1 MDYPIWEVPYLGG
14 SMVIAIIA
22 IIHIFIA
29 HFAVG
34 AGIYNAFT
42 ETFSLRKNNPT
53 LRQFLRDNS
62 KLIILLPFIGGAI
75 TGVGIWFSIAL
86 VSPESVS
93 LLIHLFLWGWA
104 IEWVFFLLE
113 IIFGYI
119 YYYTWDRISPAFHC
133 FVGWVYAIAAFLSL
147 VVINGILTFMLS
159 PAAFDS
165 AVQPMRFDFWPAII
179 NPTYFPSLI
188 LRTISSLAL
197 AAIFAMVL
205 VNASRKYTREE
216 QHIVI
221 RHAGQFLLP
230 LIFMIPAAVWFM
242 LQAPEEA
249 VFYIKGGA
257 VAMTILFAVALFAS
271 TLIGLYSYIAI
282 ILRRK
287 YVNLE
292 TSILLMAIA
301 LMATGAGEFVREGM
315 RKPYLVWGH
324 MYSNGILQTRLPEM
338 QRELDRQPFDSVGAL
353 RYFPWAVQPAGT
365 TFSDN
370 AFAMQDPNSF
380 SELRTTVAGRITRG
394 RWLYNGQCLRCHSLE
409 GYNAIKPLVY
419 RWNQQT
425 LEDTLTK
432 LHEIKRFMPPFVGT
446 AEDRE
451 DLALFLNNLDGSM
464 DPIQAT
470 HVSKWLIIHRN
481 DSSPPSR
488 SGLGKDRHR
497 YSLIQ
502 YQEELR

>member
-42 ETFSLRKNNPT
+42 ETASLRNHNPT

-62 KLIILLPFIGGAI
+62 KLIILLPFIGGVV

-86 VSPESVS
+86 VSPETTS

-113 IIFGYI
+113 IVFGYI
-119 YYYTWDRISPAFHC
+119 YYYTWDRISPGFHC

-159 PAAFDS
+159 PAGFDS
-165 AVQPMRFDFWPAII
+165 AVSPMQFDFWPAIL
-179 NPTYFPSLI
+179 NPTYLPSLV
-188 LRTISSLAL
+188 LRTISCLSL

-205 VNASRKYTREE
+205 VNASRKYTRQEK
-216 QHIVI
+216 HIVI
-221 RHAGQFLLP
+221 RHAGRFLVP

-242 LQAPEEA
+242 LQAPEES

-257 VAMTILFAVALFAS
+257 VAITILFAVSLFAS

-282 ILRRK
+282 ILRRA

-292 TSILLMAIA
+292 TSVLLMAIA
-301 LMATGAGEFVREGM
+301 LMATGASEFVREGM

-324 MYSNGILQTRLPEM
+324 MYSNGILTTRQPQM
-338 QRELDRQPFDSVGAL
+338 QKELDRMPFDSIGAL
-353 RYFPWAVQPAGT
+353 RYFPWAVQPTGT
-365 TFSDN
+365 EFSDKD
-370 AFAMQDPNSF
+370 FSIQDPNRF
-380 SELRTTVAGRITRG
+380 AELRTTQEGRIARG
-394 RWLYNGQCLRCHSLE
+394 RWLYKGQCLRCHSLE

-425 LEDTLTK
+425 LEETIAK
-432 LHEIKRFMPPFVGT
+432 LNEIKRFMPPFVGVK
-446 AEDRE
+446 EDRR
-451 DLALFLNNLDGSM
+451 DLALFLNRLDGSM
-464 DPIQAT
+464 DYEGFSESQYQ
-470 HVSKWLIIHRN
+470 SMLDNYQR
-481 DSSPPSR
+481 
-488 SGLGKDRHR
+488 DRHR
-497 YSLIQ
+497 SSPALF
-502 YQEELR
+502 QEGLQ